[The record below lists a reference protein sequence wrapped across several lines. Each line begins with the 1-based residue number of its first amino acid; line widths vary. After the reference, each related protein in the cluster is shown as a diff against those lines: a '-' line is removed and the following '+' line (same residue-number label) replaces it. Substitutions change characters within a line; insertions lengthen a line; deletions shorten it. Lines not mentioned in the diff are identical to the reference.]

1 MKVRAWGHGPLMRMR
16 KTLGYMAL
24 GSALW
29 RGFRWYRGRRNA
41 QQRWQSVGERSYQ
54 SGFAGGDLDYGDDID
69 LRTGAEESAA
79 LRRERWE

>member
-1 MKVRAWGHGPLMRMR
+1 MKLGQRGQGDLMRMR

-29 RGFRWYRGRRNA
+29 RGFRWYRGRRNSA
-41 QQRWQSVGERSYQ
+41 KRWETESTYRSDLT
-54 SGFAGGDLDYGDDID
+54 GTGLDYGDDID

>member
-1 MKVRAWGHGPLMRMR
+1 MSMR
-16 KTLGYMAL
+16 KTLGYLAL

-29 RGFRWYRGRRNA
+29 RGVRWYRGRRNSA
-41 QQRWQSVGERSYQ
+41 KRWQIPPDASSSRTSY
-54 SGFAGGDLDYGDDID
+54 SEASYRDDLDYGDDID